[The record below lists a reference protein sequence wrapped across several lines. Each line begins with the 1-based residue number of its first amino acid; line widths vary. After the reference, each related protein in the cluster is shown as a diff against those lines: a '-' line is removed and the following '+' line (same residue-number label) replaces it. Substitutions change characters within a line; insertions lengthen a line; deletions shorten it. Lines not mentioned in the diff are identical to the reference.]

1 MITSAN
7 NKNIKEILSEESNIK
22 FFYKIPAYQ
31 REYSWKEENWENLF
45 NDIKDN
51 NKGYFLGSIICIQ
64 KENDNDKQIFDLV
77 DGQQR
82 ITTISILLISI
93 YNKISKMIEEN
104 SNILGSKNS
113 KQNRRNYDLLEELL
127 VKDNNPTLQL
137 SISNN
142 NKNDYKYLLSI
153 NDLISERIDV
163 KNFGNRRISK
173 AYKYFLEKLDEE
185 LEKNTEKVIFD
196 FFEKLSSAFLVKIVV
211 KDETSAFTLFESINS
226 KGMPLTPLDL
236 IKNSIIEHLSKNT
249 DKNAETIN
257 EEWNIII
264 KNIED
269 YTNQVRFLRHY
280 YNAMRVN
287 NLLDNIPKAT
297 KTNII
302 KIYKELIKKE
312 EDFILQDLIEK
323 SKIYKYFIAPDEIDE
338 NNEKVYKYKNKL
350 IDLLNLGVAPAYT
363 LLLFVFS
370 KYPNEDFSNLLELIE
385 NWFIRRQLTN
395 TPPTSKLDDIFMNAV
410 KEIQN
415 EYDFG
420 IIKDLMT
427 KSDIYVT
434 DEEFKKF
441 LLKKPIYDINSDTT
455 RYLLLKLERSKRK
468 DENELENPWKKN
480 KNKKVWSVEHILP
493 QTPNKKS
500 DWKQYF
506 SDDEIE
512 NYVHRI
518 GNLTLIW
525 GKNNSSLS
533 NDSFYK
539 KLENENGYQNGAVQ
553 INSYIKDN
561 NIQEWTKNDI
571 EKRGE
576 ELVEELMPLLTI

>member
-82 ITTISILLISI
+82 ITTISILFIAI
-93 YNKISKMIEEN
+93 YKKIKELAKDNPDILNFIENE
-104 SNILGSKNS
+104 KNVI
-113 KQNRRNYDLLEELL
+113 NYSLLKKLL

>member
-82 ITTISILLISI
+82 ITTISILFIAI
-93 YNKISKMIEEN
+93 YKKIKELAKDNPDILNFIENE
-104 SNILGSKNS
+104 KNVI
-113 KQNRRNYDLLEELL
+113 NYSLLKKLL

-434 DEEFKKF
+434 DKEFKKF

>member
-518 GNLTLIW
+518 GNLSLIW

-576 ELVEELMPLLTI
+576 KLVEELMPLLTI